1 MAKESRRGW
10 TSTRPGHFRH
20 LEKTPRDAY
29 KKPQLY
35 WQNAISQFSHSRTRI
50 FYCFSPY
57 IHRFNTKLSLST
69 FLSLSKEP
77 LSYLRPVF
85 EMLKERRVLPVSS
98 IRGRVSPYPLRSC
111 RSKKQKEA
119 ESSSSPLESE
129 SASEWEDVRCVIC
142 MEPPHNA
149 ILLQCSSFSKGC
161 RAYMCD
167 TSARHSNCFKQFRRI
182 NNTSRCCSVKSL
194 NCPYC
199 RGEVHGT
206 VKSTSARRF
215 MNARPR
221 CCSVDKCGFSGT
233 YSQLKSHLK
242 AEHPGFTPPKVDP
255 LEKRKWD
262 ELERAEFIEMINA
275 RHRWESEQRS
285 LYQLPHHHPM
295 IDLNF
300 DAFMHNLF
308 IGVRGGQSS
317 AGDTHMPRLELHGA
331 RWTP

>member
-1 MAKESRRGW
+1 MSFSCLWIRSENFWESILAFFVSWG
-10 TSTRPGHFRH
+10 
-20 LEKTPRDAY
+20 EKFHILVGLQSKLICFLLDNL
-29 KKPQLY
+29 QL
-35 WQNAISQFSHSRTRI
+35 NRI
-50 FYCFSPY
+50 EC
-57 IHRFNTKLSLST
+57 LSVDS
-69 FLSLSKEP
+69 
-77 LSYLRPVF
+77 VC

-98 IRGRVSPYPLRSC
+98 NRDRVSPYPLRSC

-119 ESSSSPLESE
+119 ESSSPLDSE
-129 SASEWEDVRCVIC
+129 SVSEWEDVRCVIC

-149 ILLQCSSFSKGC
+149 VLLQCSSFSKGC

-167 TSARHSNCFKQFRRI
+167 TSARHSNCFKQFRR
-182 NNTSRCCSVKSL
+182 NKNTSRCSVKTL
-194 NCPYC
+194 TCPYC
-199 RGEVHGT
+199 RGDVHGT

-221 CCSVDKCGFSGT
+221 CCSMDKCGFSGS
-233 YSQLKSHLK
+233 YSQLKTHLK

-262 ELERAEFIEMINA
+262 DLERAEFIEMINA
-275 RHRWESEQRS
+275 RQRWESEQRS
-285 LYQLPHHHPM
+285 LYQLPHHHPL

-308 IGVRGGQSS
+308 IGVRGGQASDANTS
-317 AGDTHMPRLELHGA
+317 MPRLEFNGT

>member
-1 MAKESRRGW
+1 
-10 TSTRPGHFRH
+10 
-20 LEKTPRDAY
+20 
-29 KKPQLY
+29 
-35 WQNAISQFSHSRTRI
+35 
-50 FYCFSPY
+50 
-57 IHRFNTKLSLST
+57 
-69 FLSLSKEP
+69 
-77 LSYLRPVF
+77 
-85 EMLKERRVLPVSS
+85 MLKERRVLPVSS
-98 IRGRVSPYPLRSC
+98 NNRGRVSPYPLRSC

-129 SASEWEDVRCVIC
+129 SVSEWEDVRCVIC

-149 ILLQCSSFSKGC
+149 VLLQCSSFSKGC

-167 TSARHSNCFKQFRRI
+167 TSARHSNCFKQYRR
-182 NNTSRCCSVKSL
+182 NNDKSTSRCCSLKAL

-199 RGEVHGT
+199 RGEVYGT
-206 VKSTSARRF
+206 VKSTCARRF

-221 CCSVDKCGFSGT
+221 CCSMDKCGFSGT

-285 LYQLPHHHPM
+285 LYQLPHHHPL

-308 IGVRGGQSS
+308 AGVRGQAS
-317 AGDTHMPRLELHGA
+317 GDNTRMPRLEFHGT
-331 RWTP
+331 RGTP

>member
-1 MAKESRRGW
+1 MCNEFKFL
-10 TSTRPGHFRH
+10 T
-20 LEKTPRDAY
+20 LC
-29 KKPQLY
+29 LL
-35 WQNAISQFSHSRTRI
+35 FSV
-50 FYCFSPY
+50 C
-57 IHRFNTKLSLST
+57 
-69 FLSLSKEP
+69 
-77 LSYLRPVF
+77 

-98 IRGRVSPYPLRSC
+98 NRDRVSPYPLRSC

-119 ESSSSPLESE
+119 ESSSPLDSE
-129 SASEWEDVRCVIC
+129 SVSEWEDVRCVIC

-149 ILLQCSSFSKGC
+149 VLLQCSSFSKGC

-167 TSARHSNCFKQFRRI
+167 TSARHSNCFKQFRR
-182 NNTSRCCSVKSL
+182 NKNTSRCSVKTL
-194 NCPYC
+194 TCPYC
-199 RGEVHGT
+199 RGDVHGT

-221 CCSVDKCGFSGT
+221 CCSMDKCGFSGS
-233 YSQLKSHLK
+233 YSQLKTHLK

-262 ELERAEFIEMINA
+262 DLERAEFIEMINA
-275 RHRWESEQRS
+275 RQRWESEQRS
-285 LYQLPHHHPM
+285 LYQLPHHHPL

-308 IGVRGGQSS
+308 IGVRGGQASDANTS
-317 AGDTHMPRLELHGA
+317 MPRLEFNGT